1 MSTVANSNTSGVTAV
16 VLAGGMSRRLGRNKA
31 LEPIGGQPLI
41 CRVTER
47 LAQVAE
53 ELVVVV
59 NEAERA
65 TVLPLPPGAK
75 VTVDK
80 YPGKGSLGGLF
91 TGLSAATQPWAVMVA
106 CDMPFLSVALL
117 EHMLSLREGHDVV
130 VPVLADP
137 STSPKRRGGRGEGS
151 RGPGGEAR
159 PEPLHALYSTR
170 CLPFMERRLQAD
182 DLKIARFFDEVR
194 VRYVPEAEL
203 RRLDP
208 ELLSFFNIN
217 TQEDVDR
224 AQALAVREC
233 ATPSF

>member
-1 MSTVANSNTSGVTAV
+1 MSSHELVSRLGVSGV

-75 VTVDK
+75 VTVDR

-91 TGLSAATQPWAVMVA
+91 TGLSAAAQPWAVMVA

-117 EHMLSLREGHDVV
+117 RHMLSLREGHDAV
-130 VPVLADP
+130 VPVV
-137 STSPKRRGGRGEGS
+137 E
-151 RGPGGEAR
+151 ER
-159 PEPLHALYSTR
+159 PEPLHALYSAR

-194 VRYVPEAEL
+194 VRYVPEEEL
-203 RRLDP
+203 RQLDP
-208 ELLSFFNIN
+208 ELHSFFNIN

-224 AQALAVREC
+224 AMALAAQGR
-233 ATPSF
+233 

>member
-1 MSTVANSNTSGVTAV
+1 MSATANSNTPCVSAV

-65 TVLPLPPGAK
+65 TVLPLPAEAK
-75 VTVDK
+75 VTVDR

-91 TGLSAATQPWAVMVA
+91 TGLSAATSAGGGWAVMVA
-106 CDMPFLSVALL
+106 CDMPFLNVALL
-117 EHMLSLREGHDVV
+117 RYMLSLREGHDAV
-130 VPVLADP
+130 VPVVED
-137 STSPKRRGGRGEGS
+137 
-151 RGPGGEAR
+151 R
-159 PEPLHALYSTR
+159 PEPLHALYSAR

-224 AQALAVREC
+224 AQALAAAER
-233 ATPSF
+233 ASLSF

>member
-1 MSTVANSNTSGVTAV
+1 MSTATKPNTLGVTAV

-41 CRVTER
+41 CRVTDR
-47 LAQVAE
+47 LAQVAGG
-53 ELVVVV
+53 LVVVV

-65 TVLPLPPGAK
+65 TLLPLPSGAR

-117 EHMLSLREGHDVV
+117 RHMLSLREGHDAV
-130 VPVLADP
+130 VPVVED
-137 STSPKRRGGRGEGS
+137 
-151 RGPGGEAR
+151 R

-194 VRYVPEAEL
+194 VRYVTEPEL
-203 RRLDP
+203 RKVDA

-217 TQEDVDR
+217 TQQDVDR
-224 AQALAVREC
+224 ARAMAAQER
-233 ATPSF
+233 

>member
-1 MSTVANSNTSGVTAV
+1 MSSHQSVNRLGVSAV

-41 CRVTER
+41 FRITER
-47 LAQVAE
+47 LAKIAE

-75 VTVDK
+75 VTVDR

-117 EHMLSLREGHDVV
+117 RHMLSLREGHDAV
-130 VPVLADP
+130 VPVV
-137 STSPKRRGGRGEGS
+137 E
-151 RGPGGEAR
+151 ER

-182 DLKIARFFDEVR
+182 DLKIARFFDEVH
-194 VRYVPEAEL
+194 VCYVPEAEL

-208 ELLSFFNIN
+208 ELQSFFNIN

-224 AQALAVREC
+224 AVALAAQGR
-233 ATPSF
+233 

>member
-1 MSTVANSNTSGVTAV
+1 MSSQELVSRLGVSGV

-75 VTVDK
+75 VTVDR

-91 TGLSAATQPWAVMVA
+91 TGLSAAAQPWAVMVA

-117 EHMLSLREGHDVV
+117 RHMLSLREGHDAV
-130 VPVLADP
+130 VPVV
-137 STSPKRRGGRGEGS
+137 E
-151 RGPGGEAR
+151 ER
-159 PEPLHALYSTR
+159 PEPLHALYSAR

-194 VRYVPEAEL
+194 VRYVPEEEL
-203 RRLDP
+203 RQLDP
-208 ELLSFFNIN
+208 ELHSFFNIN

-224 AQALAVREC
+224 AMALAAQGR
-233 ATPSF
+233 